1 METDLQKIKPILDKY
16 NRSKSSLI
24 MVLQD
29 VQAEYNYLP
38 QEALIEVAKE
48 LDVPVSKV
56 IGVATF
62 FKAFSLESRGDTVIQ
77 VCTGTACHVRGSK
90 LVLEKLERDI
100 GIKSGET
107 SKDLKYTL
115 LGVNCVGACA
125 MGPVVVVNEEMKG
138 NISLQ
143 KTGKLLNGGKK

>member
-1 METDLQKIKPILDKY
+1 MDIDLQKIKPVIEKY
-16 NRSKSSLI
+16 PRSRSSLI
-24 MVLQD
+24 MILQD

-38 QEALIEVAKE
+38 QEALLEVAKE
-48 LDVPVSKV
+48 LNVPTSKV

-62 FKAFSLESRGDTVIQ
+62 FKAFSLEPRGDIIIQ

-90 LVLEKLERDI
+90 LILEKLEREI

-107 SKDLKYTL
+107 SEDLKYTL
-115 LGVNCVGACA
+115 LSVNCVGACA

-143 KTGKLLNGGKK
+143 KTGKILDGGKK